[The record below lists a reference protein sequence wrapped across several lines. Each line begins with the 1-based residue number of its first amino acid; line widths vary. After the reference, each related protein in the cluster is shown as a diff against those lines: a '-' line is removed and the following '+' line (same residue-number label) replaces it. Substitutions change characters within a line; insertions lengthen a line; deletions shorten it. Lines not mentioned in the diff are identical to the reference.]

1 MARPRTAL
9 ERICYNGLLRPAGW
23 KRLPSVRRV
32 TDTLTGIEIEFKPK
46 YYIHPMSDKSG
57 HKPVSAALTKG
68 KPTVAGIN
76 GCHAVT
82 LVKEDGDEY
91 VFKNSY
97 GAKNPWIKIP
107 KQNAPS
113 RR

>member
-1 MARPRTAL
+1 M
-9 ERICYNGLLRPAGW
+9 
-23 KRLPSVRRV
+23 KVRLDTRV

-46 YYIHPMSDKSG
+46 SYLHPMSDKTG
-57 HKPVSAALTKG
+57 HESVTAALTVG
-68 KPTVAGIN
+68 KPTVAGVN

-82 LVKEDGDEY
+82 LVKENGADY

-97 GAKNPWIKIP
+97 GATNPWITIP